1 MYLCSKFQSKSN
13 EVRCDELSP
22 NTKLQISNNAR
33 SKNITLIQYMDIFKA
48 FNILIH
54 HLDIA
59 FKTSQL
65 ISVSI
70 YTVIHKYGKDFK
82 HFNLRAKM

>member
-1 MYLCSKFQSKSN
+1 
-13 EVRCDELSP
+13 
-22 NTKLQISNNAR
+22 
-33 SKNITLIQYMDIFKA
+33 MDRFKA

-54 HLDIA
+54 YLDIA
-59 FKTSQL
+59 FKKSQV

-82 HFNLRAKM
+82 HFILKAEMWF

>member
-1 MYLCSKFQSKSN
+1 
-13 EVRCDELSP
+13 
-22 NTKLQISNNAR
+22 
-33 SKNITLIQYMDIFKA
+33 MDRFKA

-59 FKTSQL
+59 FKKSQV

-82 HFNLRAKM
+82 HFILRAKMWF